1 MNRAVEKTK
10 NVLMG
15 LACIV
20 ILYIWTVIMFILD
33 GAPFHNQKKRSE
45 KIRKVLT
52 LVAEFRKIKYEK
64 KRIN

>member
-1 MNRAVEKTK
+1 MDKVKETTK

-33 GAPFHNQKKRSE
+33 GAPFHN
-45 KIRKVLT
+45 IH
-52 LVAEFRKIKYEK
+52 
-64 KRIN
+64 

>member
-1 MNRAVEKTK
+1 MNKVKDILGGIVLFALMY
-10 NVLMG
+10 VLM
-15 LACIV
+15 V
-20 ILYIWTVIMFILD
+20 MMFILD